1 MNAYPP
7 DPTKTKVASNFNSIT
22 IENAMKWDSIQNPDG
37 TFNFGPAD
45 DEVDWAAA
53 NRLKVRA
60 HTLLFHRPAGVPW
73 AKAAILNAPDPP
85 AKARELITNLIT
97 NVVGHFRGRVASW
110 DVVNEP
116 LGEFSPPTAQ
126 DVCPWGN
133 GWDVNDSC
141 PFTGRNF
148 FYTTLGET
156 YIDEAFKLARAADPN
171 AKLFLNELVWNPT
184 VGDAKADALLAL
196 VKRLKDRGVP
206 IDGVG
211 LELHGG
217 WSAYEPMFA
226 GTKAEFKAN
235 SPTMAGMVNYINR
248 LGALGVRVEFTEV
261 DLSLHAIK
269 TAISTLRPDLVSDSQ
284 ALATQAQL
292 FGRIGR
298 SCAVAPACSG
308 ITVWGL
314 ADPETWLT
322 WIGPQLAWQVHR
334 PLLFD
339 ENFAPKAGYGTLRD
353 AILERCPLRGTQPA
367 ACSAQYTAAPT
378 PTVTWSTSKAS
389 KSATATFVAA
399 GGPTTYALRAVSGSK
414 AVTSS
419 CSVAIAPVKT
429 VCTANLA
436 KGRWSVAVTPSNPWS
451 TGTAVIKTVTF

>member
-7 DPTKTKVASNFNSIT
+7 DPTKATVAANFNSIT
-22 IENAMKWDSIQNPDG
+22 IENAMKWDWVQNPDG

-45 DEVDWAAA
+45 DEVNWAAA
-53 NRLKVRA
+53 NRLRVRA
-60 HTLLFHRPAGVPW
+60 HTLLFHRDASAARPR
-73 AKAAILNAPDPP
+73 AAILSAADPQ

-126 DVCPWGN
+126 EQCPWGN

-156 YIDEAFKLARAADPN
+156 YIDDAFKLAHAADPN
-171 AKLFLNELVWNPT
+171 AKLFLNELVWNPI

-211 LELHGG
+211 LELHGAWG
-217 WSAYEPMFA
+217 AYEPMFP

-235 SPTMAGMVNYINR
+235 SPTMAGLVDYVKR
-248 LGALGVRVEFTEV
+248 LGALGLRVEFTEV
-261 DLSLHAIK
+261 DLSLNAIK
-269 TAISTLRPDLVSDSQ
+269 SSISTLRPDSVSDAQ

-298 SCAVAPACSG
+298 SCAAAPACSG
-308 ITVWGL
+308 VTVWGL
-314 ADPETWLT
+314 TDSETWLGAT
-322 WIGPQLAWQVHR
+322 APWQVHR

-353 AILERCPLRGTQPA
+353 ALLERCPLRGTQPVP
-367 ACSAQYTAAPT
+367 CSAQYTAAPT
-378 PTVTWSTSKAS
+378 PTVTWSTNKAS
-389 KSATATFVAA
+389 KSVTATFVAA
-399 GGPTTYALRAVSGSK
+399 GNPTTYALRGTSGTNSVSG
-414 AVTSS
+414 S
-419 CSVAIAPVKT
+419 CSVAAAPAKT
-429 VCTANLA
+429 VCTLNLA
-436 KGRWSVAVTPSNPWS
+436 KGRWTATVTPSNTWS
-451 TGTAVIKTVTF
+451 DGKPVTKTVAF

>member
-7 DPTKTKVASNFNSIT
+7 DPTKTTVASNFNSIT

-45 DEVDWAAA
+45 DEVNWAAA
-53 NRLKVRA
+53 NRLRVRA
-60 HTLLFHRPAGVPW
+60 HTLLFHRPSVTPW
-73 AKAAILNAPDPP
+73 AKAAILNAADPQ
-85 AKARELITNLIT
+85 AKAHEMIRSLITK
-97 NVVGHFRGRVASW
+97 VVGHFRGRVATW

-126 DVCPWGN
+126 DACPWGN

-156 YIDEAFKLARAADPN
+156 YIDEAFKLAHAADPN
-171 AKLFLNELVWNPT
+171 AKLFLNELLWNPA

-211 LELHGG
+211 LELHGAWG
-217 WSAYEPMFA
+217 VYEPMFP

-235 SPTMAGMVNYINR
+235 SPTMARLVDYINR

-261 DLSLHAIK
+261 DLSMQVIK
-269 TAISTLRPDLVSDSQ
+269 SSISTLRPDLVSDSQ
-284 ALATQAQL
+284 ALAAQAQL

-314 ADPETWLT
+314 TDPETWLSASA
-322 WIGPQLAWQVHR
+322 PWQVHR

-339 ENFAPKAGYGTLRD
+339 ENFQPKAGYATLRD
-353 AILERCPLRGTQPA
+353 AMLERCPLRGTQPV
-367 ACSAQYTAAPT
+367 ACSRQFTAPAS
-378 PTVTWSTSKAS
+378 PTVTWASTKAT
-389 KSATATFVAA
+389 KLITATFVAGTDA
-399 GGPTTYALRAVSGSK
+399 SAFTLSGASGTK
-414 AVTSS
+414 SATGS
-419 CSVAIAPVKT
+419 CVVAQAPAKT
-429 VCTANLA
+429 VCKLTAAGGSWTASVTASNS
-436 KGRWSVAVTPSNPWS
+436 WSSSAPSS
-451 TGTAVIKTVTF
+451 KTIKF